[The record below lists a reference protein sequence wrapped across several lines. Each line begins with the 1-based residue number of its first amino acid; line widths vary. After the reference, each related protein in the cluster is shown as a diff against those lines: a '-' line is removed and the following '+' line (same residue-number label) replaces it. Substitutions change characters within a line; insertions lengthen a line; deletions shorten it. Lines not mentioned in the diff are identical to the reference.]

1 MPGLFIGI
9 ILIASLLL
17 IHFSLRK
24 HPMPENRPLDVDEGL
39 PLPEVGQAST
49 VFSLT
54 ALFGAYF
61 GIALLLGLP
70 ALIGVAFGTA
80 FGLFLIRYWIDK
92 YKPKRFENFL
102 FEILNGSRG
111 NIAVYAMVISGVQCL
126 YATSELLILR
136 EIAKVSFGVR
146 PEQATLLAVG
156 IGIIGYFYVLFGGY
170 MAVFRT
176 DILQFVLV
184 GIMATI
190 FGIFLLSSK
199 FSSGWTAGLFPR
211 SGYWEMPLIGSG
223 FALYVYHFIIGAIM
237 GMGLLV
243 GSPDTWKRVFLVSRR
258 KEKSRIRF
266 LFLVIVGILPCLM
279 IFPFA
284 IIIKPIPDGEINSG
298 LMFSKLLTN
307 DALFIASVT
316 GLIAS
321 FLSAFNSALLASI
334 HMGLMLKRKKLPVE
348 IEMPRFHWLM
358 VTAIITIFLLFIA
371 FTTIN
376 NPYLLGHLL
385 LGAYSIIAGVQI
397 GSRGNISRLPENS
410 LLWIYIIGFVGWF
423 IYLASTIDFPKVP
436 TTYQINSVP
445 GGVLFCL
452 ITALICQIL
461 SIWGKKNAR
470 HY

>member
-1 MPGLFIGI
+1 MPGLLVGI

-17 IHFSLRK
+17 VHFSLRK
-24 HPMPENRPLDVDEGL
+24 HPMPESRPLDVDEGL
-39 PLPEVGQAST
+39 PLPEIGQAST

-70 ALIGVAFGTA
+70 ALTGVAFGTGL
-80 FGLFLIRYWIDK
+80 GLFLIRYWIDK

-102 FEILNGSRG
+102 LKILNGASG

-146 PEQATLLAVG
+146 PEQATFLAVG

-170 MAVFRT
+170 VAVFRT

-184 GIMATI
+184 GIMAIT
-190 FGIFLLSSK
+190 FGVYSLGPALSSA
-199 FSSGWTAGLFPR
+199 GTTGLFPR
-211 SGYWEMPLIGSG
+211 AGYWEAWAIGSG
-223 FALYVYHFIIGAIM
+223 FPLYIYHFIIGTIM

-243 GSPDTWKRVFLVSRR
+243 GSPDTWKRVFLVRRR
-258 KEKSRIRF
+258 KKKRRIRF
-266 LFLVIVGILPCLM
+266 VFLVIVGMVPCLTVL
-279 IFPFA
+279 PFA
-284 IIIKPIPDGEINSG
+284 IIIGPVPDGEINSG

-307 DALFIASVT
+307 DALYIAAVT

-321 FLSAFNSALLASI
+321 FLSAFNSAILASVHI
-334 HMGLMLKRKKLPVE
+334 GLILKRRKSPVE
-348 IEMPRFHWLM
+348 TETTRFHWLM
-358 VTAIITIFLLFIA
+358 VTVITSLFMLFIA
-371 FTTIN
+371 LTNVN

-423 IYLASTIDFPKVP
+423 LYLASTINFPKVP

-461 SIWGKKNAR
+461 SIGGKKNAR
-470 HY
+470 RH